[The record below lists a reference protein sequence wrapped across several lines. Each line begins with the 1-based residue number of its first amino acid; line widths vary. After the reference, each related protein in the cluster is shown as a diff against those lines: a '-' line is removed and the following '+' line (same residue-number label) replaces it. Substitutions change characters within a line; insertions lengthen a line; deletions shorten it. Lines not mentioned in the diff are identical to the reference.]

1 MTFEFVTAHDVDE
14 AIERLVRDGDDA
26 HLMAGGTSVVLL
38 LKQGL
43 IEPAVLVSLA
53 RIPELTT
60 ITVEPTRL
68 VVGAMTSLH
77 RLARHPALLER
88 VPAVADAVAQV
99 ATVRVR
105 NQATIGGNLAHADPA
120 QDPPPALLVHDASV
134 RVRGPQGERD
144 IALADLFVD
153 VFETSIE
160 PDEVLISVSI
170 PTPAAGTR
178 AVYRPFLP
186 RTVDDYATVSVAALA
201 TLDPD
206 GRVGHVRI
214 ALGNAGAV
222 PMRAGAAEAAL
233 LGRAPTAALLDE
245 VAALAADDADPVDDI
260 RGTAGYKRDMLRVWT
275 RRALE
280 AVTGPA
286 GTAHGTPA

>member
-1 MTFEFVTAHDVDE
+1 MTFAFVKAHTVDE
-14 AIERLVRDGDDA
+14 AIERLVSHGDDA
-26 HLMAGGTSVVLL
+26 HLIAGGTSVVLL

-60 ITVEPTRL
+60 ITVEPTGI

-77 RLARHPALLER
+77 RLERHPAILER
-88 VPAVADAVAQV
+88 VPAVAAAIGQV

-160 PDEVLISVSI
+160 PDEVLLSVSM
-170 PTPAAGTR
+170 PTPAPGTR
-178 AVYRPFLP
+178 AVYLPFLP

-206 GRVGHVRI
+206 GRVSHVRI
-214 ALGNAGAV
+214 ALGNAGSV
-222 PMRAGAAEAAL
+222 PLRAGAAETAL
-233 LGRAPTAALLDE
+233 LGRPPTTRLLDE
-245 VAALAADDADPVDDI
+245 IAALAADDADPVDDI
-260 RGTAGYKRDMLRVWT
+260 RGTAGYKREMLRVWT

-280 AVTGPA
+280 TVTRPDGVLDGA
-286 GTAHGTPA
+286 SA